1 MSDHEK
7 FEEEEEALFADDD
20 PAVRSL
26 SKGPRLVPYKRMSD
40 FIAWL
45 HDVHPGIRGV
55 YHLNYQNIQPL
66 VESFERSIGSRS
78 DYTAEE
84 WLKSLQRL

>member
-1 MSDHEK
+1 MSDYEK

-20 PAVRSL
+20 TTAL
-26 SKGPRLVPYKRMSD
+26 SMGKGPRLVPYKRMSD

-45 HDVHPGIRGV
+45 HDIHPEIRSV
-55 YHLNYQNIQPL
+55 YHLNDQNIQTL
-66 VESFERSIGSRS
+66 VGNFEHSIGSRS
-78 DYTAEE
+78 DYTAAE

>member
-1 MSDHEK
+1 MPNQEN

-20 PAVRSL
+20 TATRSL
-26 SKGPRLVPYKRMSD
+26 SKGPRLVPYKRTSD

-45 HDVHPGIRGV
+45 HDVHPEIRGV

-66 VESFERSIGSRS
+66 VKNFERSIGSRS